1 MDRHSS
7 LSRSSEGTLPLDESK
22 SARPRKPR
30 KQGRG
35 FFLTLLIVSGVV
47 ILFLTI
53 LAVKGREIHNFT
65 FKKFV
70 INKALVSLLPADYT
84 MEEAERVRETVYRF
98 YDHAKADRVSDG
110 DLLEVSQRIQT
121 IMADEKIT
129 DEEVKGL
136 LTLIDDKKQKN
147 AVPSN

>member
-1 MDRHSS
+1 MSGHSN
-7 LSRSSEGTLPLDESK
+7 LSRPSEGTFPLESG
-22 SARPRKPR
+22 SATVRKPR

-47 ILFLTI
+47 IIFMTV

-70 INKALVSLLPADYT
+70 INKALVTLLPAEYSL
-84 MEEAERVRETVYRF
+84 EEAERVRETVYRF
-98 YDHAKADRVSDG
+98 YDRAKADRVSDA
-110 DLLEVSQRIQT
+110 DLLEVSNRIRG
-121 IMADEKIT
+121 IMSDEQIT

-136 LTLIDDKKQKN
+136 LALIEEKKQSVK
-147 AVPSN
+147 

>member
-1 MDRHSS
+1 M
-7 LSRSSEGTLPLDESK
+7 
-22 SARPRKPR
+22 
-30 KQGRG
+30 
-35 FFLTLLIVSGVV
+35 
-47 ILFLTI
+47 
-53 LAVKGREIHNFT
+53 KGREIHNFT